1 MRKVLLSIHCHHLV
15 GWQNIEVNKL
25 CKDNLPKYQIDEN
38 SNKIKNSKNDKD
50 RKLIFSFKNIK
61 NWYDGY
67 RLFNSRKNKKYEMFT
82 PYSVI
87 KSLSLNLIDNYWN
100 KSETYL
106 NLSKFIDLDFS
117 ELKNDIAILINNK
130 KTGLK

>member
-1 MRKVLLSIHCHHLV
+1 MT
-15 GWQNIEVNKL
+15 VNNYLKT
-25 CKDNLPKYQIDEN
+25 KK
-38 SNKIKNSKNDKD
+38 
-50 RKLIFSFKNIK
+50 
-61 NWYDGY
+61 
-67 RLFNSRKNKKYEMFT
+67 KKYEMFT

>member
-1 MRKVLLSIHCHHLV
+1 MTSSCWMAKYI
-15 GWQNIEVNKL
+15 GFTDDEVNKL

-38 SNKIKNSKNDKD
+38 SNKIKNSKSDED

-87 KSLSLNLIDNYWN
+87 KSLSLNLIDNCWN
-100 KSETYL
+100 RSVTYL
-106 NLSKFIDLDFS
+106 NLSKFIDFDFS
-117 ELKNDIAILINNK
+117 GQKIDIAILINNK
-130 KTGLK
+130 KTR

>member
-1 MRKVLLSIHCHHLV
+1 MAKYI
-15 GWQNIEVNKL
+15 GFTDDKVNKL

-38 SNKIKNSKNDKD
+38 SNKIKNSKSDED

-87 KSLSLNLIDNYWN
+87 KSLSLNLIDNCWN
-100 KSETYL
+100 KSVTYL
-106 NLSKFIDLDFS
+106 NLLKFIDFDFS
-117 ELKNDIAILINNK
+117 GQKIDIAILINNK
-130 KTGLK
+130 KTG

>member
-1 MRKVLLSIHCHHLV
+1 MTVT
-15 GWQNIEVNKL
+15 N
-25 CKDNLPKYQIDEN
+25 Y
-38 SNKIKNSKNDKD
+38 
-50 RKLIFSFKNIK
+50 LIAKK
-61 NWYDGY
+61 
-67 RLFNSRKNKKYEMFT
+67 KKYEMFT